1 MKITINTHTERFHDG
16 RRPKVTRTAEITFKS
31 KRQML
36 DFEERMEV
44 KYGAKVKHYSSRTVN
59 IGPGYLTM
67 NP

>member
-36 DFEERMEV
+36 DFEELTETR
-44 KYGAKVKHYSSRTVN
+44 YGVKVKRHNPRTFH
-59 IGPGYLTM
+59 GPYYK
-67 NP
+67 NVHS